1 MYEYLGYLTLALIP
15 GFIVLDLFLRRR
27 RYEAPRFWRIRALAV
42 TVAIFFF
49 TGWVAG
55 LWGTLFAGVSFI
67 DGSGLGA
74 IGGAIVGVIVYE
86 FLHYGYHRAAHEWNW
101 LWRSG
106 QQMHHSAESLDA
118 FGAYY
123 LHPLDAAFFT
133 TWSSLVFFP
142 LLGLTVEAGV
152 LGALFLTFNAM
163 FQHANIKTPYWLG
176 FIIQRPESHHVHHGR
191 GIHRYNYADL
201 PVVDMLFGT
210 FRNPRNLPVPETGF
224 YKGASSRILEMLI
237 GRDVSQPRPTAGDR
251 ALPIGDL
258 EVAQSTVR
266 KAA

>member
-1 MYEYLGYLTLALIP
+1 MTVRAQARSAAAEIASELRMARQLAMARRERLLVRFDLSERTVTLRRADTET
-15 GFIVLDLFLRRR
+15 VLDVY
-27 RYEAPRFWRIRALAV
+27 RYADKGIALD
-42 TVAIFFF
+42 TPS
-49 TGWVAG
+49 AG
-55 LWGTLFAGVSFI
+55 I
-67 DGSGLGA
+67 DLYFHPSG
-74 IGGAIVGVIVYE
+74 
-86 FLHYGYHRAAHEWNW
+86 
-101 LWRSG
+101 RS
-106 QQMHHSAESLDA
+106 
-118 FGAYY
+118 Y

-237 GRDVSQPRPTAGDR
+237 GRDVSQPRPTAGDP
-251 ALPIGDL
+251 ALPIGDP
-258 EVAQSTVR
+258 EVAQPTVR